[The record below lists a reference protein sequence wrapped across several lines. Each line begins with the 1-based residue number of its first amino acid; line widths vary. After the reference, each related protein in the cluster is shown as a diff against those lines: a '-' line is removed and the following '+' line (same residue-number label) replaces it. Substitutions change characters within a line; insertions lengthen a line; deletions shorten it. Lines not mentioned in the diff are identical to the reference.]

1 MFAIPTLS
9 NVTFHPDARLYSFNS
24 QESTSPS
31 VSSARLTS
39 SQSRELARVLVYLD
53 VLEEALK
60 SSGKNS
66 TESLIES
73 VNVSASV
80 QSSVLATN
88 ADDAIGQTQLESTN
102 LVVNA
107 SFEDDVIN
115 RDFENVRNVTGWSN
129 SADNR
134 IEIWR
139 SVSNMPA
146 IHKDQHVELDVSAQ
160 RNDTLDQSVA
170 TVAGQ
175 VYEFAFAY
183 APRLRVDTDSNTF
196 EVYFNGEL
204 LDTIGESGV
213 DQSALDWR
221 MHSFTVEAT
230 SEESE
235 ISFREIN
242 SDGLGILLD
251 AVSLTESTKP
261 VGTTSVSDISTTA
274 DQVALSDAAIESGSI
289 AINNKSIRIDVDND
303 SLQDIVDSINAAA
316 TGVTATLVSAG
327 VNSENQDLFTIDLT
341 SDNGGFLLEDNGTG
355 IIAAIGLQEGAYG
368 KVYETVNNPGSK
380 IRGYRAANAL
390 EAIQK
395 SLKTLFRDVSTS
407 GSSSLKSLLSTTF
420 SDMTERYGTSKIS
433 ALGLDFVEFEDGFL
447 DISRQTRKRFSKA
460 VYEDD
465 KLLEKMF
472 LKTYDTNKNGL
483 IDAIR
488 EIVKTELKNNSGAI
502 GSVINTYS

>member
-73 VNVSASV
+73 VNGSASV

-213 DQSALDWR
+213 DQSALVWR
-221 MHSFTVEAT
+221 MH
-230 SEESE
+230 
-235 ISFREIN
+235 
-242 SDGLGILLD
+242 
-251 AVSLTESTKP
+251 
-261 VGTTSVSDISTTA
+261 
-274 DQVALSDAAIESGSI
+274 
-289 AINNKSIRIDVDND
+289 
-303 SLQDIVDSINAAA
+303 
-316 TGVTATLVSAG
+316 
-327 VNSENQDLFTIDLT
+327 
-341 SDNGGFLLEDNGTG
+341 
-355 IIAAIGLQEGAYG
+355 
-368 KVYETVNNPGSK
+368 
-380 IRGYRAANAL
+380 
-390 EAIQK
+390 
-395 SLKTLFRDVSTS
+395 
-407 GSSSLKSLLSTTF
+407 
-420 SDMTERYGTSKIS
+420 
-433 ALGLDFVEFEDGFL
+433 
-447 DISRQTRKRFSKA
+447 
-460 VYEDD
+460 
-465 KLLEKMF
+465 
-472 LKTYDTNKNGL
+472 
-483 IDAIR
+483 
-488 EIVKTELKNNSGAI
+488 
-502 GSVINTYS
+502 